1 MQTRHWD
8 PRRQSK
14 PPQATRL
21 GRARTRPLP
30 TKPAQNLEIQI
41 TSNSVL
47 TSCLVNMGAEK
58 AEEGKMLVGFRASQ
72 TPLKSCPCPSLGEP
86 VHSRVSA
93 PGPYHRGYAVDGTT
107 ALAPGQCAVTS
118 VPQVPLRLTRLAFW
132 GQRQLC
138 SAQGFLAR
146 ERCLGGIQDGHQT
159 FPENR
164 KRVEF
169 PDPDPEKF
177 MQKAA
182 SPRTQPALI
191 ALHPWVPDW
200 G

>member
-1 MQTRHWD
+1 
-8 PRRQSK
+8 
-14 PPQATRL
+14 
-21 GRARTRPLP
+21 
-30 TKPAQNLEIQI
+30 
-41 TSNSVL
+41 
-47 TSCLVNMGAEK
+47 
-58 AEEGKMLVGFRASQ
+58 MLVGFRARQ
-72 TPLKSCPCPSLGEP
+72 TPLKSCPCPSLREP

-93 PGPYHRGYAVDGTT
+93 PGPYHRGYTVDGTT

-118 VPQVPLRLTRLAFW
+118 VPQVPLRLTQPAFW

-138 SAQGFLAR
+138 SAQGFLAW

-169 PDPDPEKF
+169 PGPAPEKF

-182 SPRTQPALI
+182 LPPDPACPDSIPPLGPRLGLSCPPMRGQEVKVQPMGEATS
-191 ALHPWVPDW
+191 VPVSLTHS
-200 G
+200 